1 MTLSSL
7 AENQTLQSLQ
17 FGLRRLISATRVLMV
32 VSDERL
38 VLCWQRSGAWHW
50 SAGTW
55 PADSCR
61 GGQPQLREGMGE
73 LLADLLLE
81 CDVVGAEIE
90 LVLPQAGGYWRVL
103 DGVTPDQLQAQPTFS
118 AGLEGLEWPLDSHDL
133 YGTYALFGEQP
144 VAIACPRLLLKGWID
159 VIQLAD
165 LPLRRVDWL
174 LTSALRGVLLEL
186 QGWQGD
192 LAWLIECGTTMR
204 LVLVRDGV
212 PELDCSLRSDDPAEL
227 RVALRARIAAWQNL
241 CGARPT
247 LGWWLSVS
255 PDWQDALQPLIDPD
269 RGERDLTAACRWAA
283 SAAGPTENL
292 SPLSSLET
300 LALSGMAEDI
310 YP

>member
-1 MTLSSL
+1 M
-7 AENQTLQSLQ
+7 
-17 FGLRRLISATRVLMV
+17 
-32 VSDERL
+32 
-38 VLCWQRSGAWHW
+38 
-50 SAGTW
+50 
-55 PADSCR
+55 
-61 GGQPQLREGMGE
+61 
-73 LLADLLLE
+73 
-81 CDVVGAEIE
+81 
-90 LVLPQAGGYWRVL
+90 
-103 DGVTPDQLQAQPTFS
+103 
-118 AGLEGLEWPLDSHDL
+118 
-133 YGTYALFGEQP
+133 
-144 VAIACPRLLLKGWID
+144 
-159 VIQLAD
+159 IQLAD

-227 RVALRARIAAWQNL
+227 RGALRARIAAWHNF

-269 RGERDLTAACRWAA
+269 RGERDLTAAGRWAA
-283 SAAGPTENL
+283 SAVSPTENL
-292 SPLSSLET
+292 SPLTPIEA

>member
-81 CDVVGAEIE
+81 CDVVGAQIE

-103 DGVTPDQLQAQPTFS
+103 DGVTPDQLQAQPTLS

-174 LTSALRGVLLEL
+174 LTSALNRGCC
-186 QGWQGD
+186 WS
-192 LAWLIECGTTMR
+192 C
-204 LVLVRDGV
+204 
-212 PELDCSLRSDDPAEL
+212 
-227 RVALRARIAAWQNL
+227 RAGRAIWP
-241 CGARPT
+241 G
-247 LGWWLSVS
+247 
-255 PDWQDALQPLIDPD
+255 
-269 RGERDLTAACRWAA
+269 
-283 SAAGPTENL
+283 
-292 SPLSSLET
+292 
-300 LALSGMAEDI
+300 
-310 YP
+310 